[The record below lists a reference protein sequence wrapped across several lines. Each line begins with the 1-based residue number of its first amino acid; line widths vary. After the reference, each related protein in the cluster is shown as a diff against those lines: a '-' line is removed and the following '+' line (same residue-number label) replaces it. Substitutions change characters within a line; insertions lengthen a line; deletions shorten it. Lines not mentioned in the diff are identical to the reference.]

1 MVHSAFPVCRG
12 VADLVNLYAI
22 AAHVRM
28 VSSEPIMAAADAVI
42 RAIVDAYH
50 GPNRSLTEMRQFAA
64 DGGMDPLREFSLAAR
79 AEL

>member
-1 MVHSAFPVCRG
+1 
-12 VADLVNLYAI
+12 
-22 AAHVRM
+22 M
-28 VSSEPIMAAADAVI
+28 VSSEPIIAAADAVI